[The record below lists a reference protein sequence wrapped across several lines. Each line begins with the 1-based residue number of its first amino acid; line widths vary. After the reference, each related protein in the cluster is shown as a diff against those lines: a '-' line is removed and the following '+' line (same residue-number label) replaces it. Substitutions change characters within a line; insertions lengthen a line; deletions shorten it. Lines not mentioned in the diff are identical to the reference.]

1 VPPGLFFDEAAN
13 LFDIS
18 SVLQGARPLYFPAN
32 NGREPMFFY
41 WASLFATV
49 WGLTPYAIRL
59 ASAVVGIL
67 TLAATFF
74 CAREAAR
81 AWTDDR
87 RWADWTAVASS
98 FILSITYVH
107 LHYSRIGLRTILLP
121 LFLALSFGFLLR
133 GLRGG
138 SLGSWVLSGIFGG
151 LSFYTYISSRIAP
164 ALLAVPPLALLPQRR
179 FRWAFSRMLLVGA
192 LWVLVGVPL
201 GIYFIQHPADV
212 QGHTDDVSILNPIN
226 NRGDP
231 IGAVA
236 RGIYLTARS
245 VDFVGTGA
253 AEQNLPFRPIFD
265 PLQSLFFLTGLGT
278 LTVGAIGSIRSKT
291 VTGGNATSALTSRVN
306 PPLRPV
312 VAVLLVTWIID
323 QGVPSALA
331 VSPPGFIRMTGML
344 PALAIVSGVGLSTA
358 YRWLASSTKASFV
371 APAAIAAALA
381 ISSAWTI
388 RDYFFVWAPSPAAY
402 HLMMADK
409 VAAANYLAS
418 AAATNRTFLAP
429 LYAQDNTIKFLT
441 RNVSIESFDI
451 GEGLV
456 VPTDRTRDVQYVF
469 PVSDTSDSA
478 FVAAEL
484 PVTPIV
490 DTIADPTNNIPVL
503 TRLELPAASLP
514 PRPATV
520 ATFGDSIGLVR
531 STIDP
536 SRVAP
541 GGTIIVTLVW
551 LALKP
556 TGEDFTVFVHLRDP
570 SNATAAQSD
579 GQPAVGTL
587 PTTRWKNGDLIWD
600 RHRLTVPPTIKPGHY
615 RIMVGMYRR
624 ADLQRLPAQTAV
636 GRASSDEV
644 QAGAVD
650 VSAP

>member
-1 VPPGLFFDEAAN
+1 MPPGLFFDEAAN

-18 SVLQGARPLYFPAN
+18 AILQGARPLYFPAN

-59 ASAVVGIL
+59 ASAVVGVL

-81 AWTDDR
+81 AWNDDR

-98 FILSITYVH
+98 FILSITYMH

-121 LFLALSFGFLLR
+121 FFLALSFGFLLR

-138 SLGSWVLSGIFGG
+138 SFSSWVLSGIFGG
-151 LSFYTYISSRIAP
+151 LSVYTYISSRIAP
-164 ALLAVPPLALLPQRR
+164 ALLAAPPLALLPQRR
-179 FRWAFSRMLLVGA
+179 FRWAFSRVLLVGA
-192 LWVLVGVPL
+192 LWALVCVPL
-201 GIYFIQHPADV
+201 GIYFVQHPADV
-212 QGHTDDVSILNPIN
+212 EGHTDDVSILNPIN

-236 RGIYLTARS
+236 RGILMTARS
-245 VDFVGTGA
+245 LDIVGTDA
-253 AEQNLPFRPIFD
+253 AEQNLPFRPILD
-265 PLQSLFFLTGLGT
+265 PLQSLFFVTGLGT
-278 LTVGAIGSIRSKT
+278 LAVGAIGSIRPKT
-291 VTGGNATSALTSRVN
+291 VTGGPAASALKSRVK

-312 VAVLLVTWIID
+312 VAALLVTWIID

-331 VSPPGFIRMTGML
+331 VNPPGFIRMTGML
-344 PALAIVSGVGLSTA
+344 PALAIVSGFGLSSV
-358 YRWLASSTKASFV
+358 YQWLASSTKASFV
-371 APAAIAAALA
+371 APAAIAATLA

-409 VAAANYLAS
+409 VAAASYLTAVAS
-418 AAATNRTFLAP
+418 NDRTFLAP

-469 PVSDTSDSA
+469 PVSDTSEAA
-478 FVAAEL
+478 FIAGEL
-484 PVTPIV
+484 PVTPTV
-490 DTIADPTNNIPVL
+490 DTIADPVNQIPLL
-503 TRLELPAASLP
+503 TRLRLPASSLP
-514 PRPATV
+514 LPPATV

-536 SRVAP
+536 PQVAP
-541 GGTIIVTLVW
+541 GGTIVITLVW
-551 LALKP
+551 LARKP
-556 TGEDFTVFVHLRDP
+556 TGEDFTVFVHLRDA
-570 SNATAAQSD
+570 SNVTTAQSD
-579 GQPAVGTL
+579 GQPAAGSL
-587 PTTRWKNGDLIWD
+587 PTTRWKIGDLIWD
-600 RHRLTVPPTIKPGHY
+600 RHRLTVTPTTRPGSY
-615 RIMVGMYRR
+615 RIVVGMYRR
-624 ADLQRLPAQTAV
+624 ADFQRLPAQTAV